1 VEDLSVTRHRPT
13 EEDVRLFREA
23 VGPVRELDHGRHH
36 HDAPAPP
43 PPVPVQRQ
51 LDEQRVLEDLLSDG
65 LDPADLETGEELVY
79 LRPGLPYALL
89 RRLRRGQFS
98 VGDQLDL
105 HGLTVD
111 EARVAVAAFLH
122 DVRRRGQRCVRVIH
136 GKGNRSRLG
145 QPVLKV
151 KVSHWLRQR
160 DEVLAFC
167 SARAVDGGTGAVY
180 VLLKA

>member
-1 VEDLSVTRHRPT
+1 VKRHRPT

-36 HDAPAPP
+36 HDTPGPP
-43 PPVPVQRQ
+43 PIPVQRR
-51 LDEQRVLEDLLSDG
+51 LDEQRVLEDLLADG
-65 LDPADLETGEELVY
+65 LDPADLETGEELLYV
-79 LRPGLPYALL
+79 RQGLPYAVL

-105 HGLTVD
+105 HGMTVD
-111 EARVAVAAFLH
+111 EARVALASFLH

-136 GKGNRSRLG
+136 GKGIRSRLG

-167 SARAVDGGTGAVY
+167 SARPVDGGTGAVY